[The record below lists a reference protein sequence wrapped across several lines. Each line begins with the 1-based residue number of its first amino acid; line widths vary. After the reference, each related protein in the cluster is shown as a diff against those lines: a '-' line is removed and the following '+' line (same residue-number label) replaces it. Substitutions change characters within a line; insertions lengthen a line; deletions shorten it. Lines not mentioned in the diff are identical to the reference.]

1 MSRPFA
7 ILPLLAIL
15 LLAACMP
22 AGPVRDLEGRRIGA
36 PGWEPI
42 TGAQARLSIT
52 GTQARIIAREKMEL
66 PGRYL
71 ERWWLEGGHLV
82 YESLTIGGF
91 GPDSTSPN
99 YLYRLYGSDP
109 SLARQG
115 VRLRPEDIRV
125 RSDMTFVVGHS
136 PRVTCFAFVSVF
148 GSAPLPDSPGNR
160 LLRGGICRPVGD
172 RGTDSPDVIALLES
186 LRVEGIPLLGD

>member
-1 MSRPFA
+1 
-7 ILPLLAIL
+7 
-15 LLAACMP
+15 MP
-22 AGPVRDLEGRRIGA
+22 ATAVRDLEGRRIGA
-36 PGWEPI
+36 PGWDPI
-42 TGAQARLSIT
+42 TGAQTRLSIT
-52 GTQARIIAREKMEL
+52 DTQARIIAREKMEL

-71 ERWWLEGGHLV
+71 ERWSLEGGHLV
-82 YESLTIGGF
+82 YEMLINGGF
-91 GPDSTSPN
+91 GPESKSPN

-115 VRLRPEDIRV
+115 VRFRPEDIRV
-125 RSDMTFVVGHS
+125 RSDMTYVVGHS

-160 LLRGGICRPVGD
+160 LLHGGICRPAGD

-186 LRVEGIPLLGD
+186 LRVDGIPLLGD